1 MSNPDITKHTFR
13 VLAYNEDGLVI
24 RNYTIPDVT
33 KDEAEAQAK
42 ERSQREDW
50 SSYVVEHVRH
60 T

>member
-13 VLAYNEDGLVI
+13 VLAYNEEGHLV
-24 RNYTIPDVT
+24 RNYDIPGVT
-33 KDEAEAQAK
+33 LEEAEAQAK
-42 ERSQREDW
+42 ERSQQEKW